1 MNLRKLPFYK
11 VQQTLM
17 RPTALQPHGTGRFQ
31 EQKFNFYLSP
41 SQATEIAE
49 SCFRDANGRADY
61 KKQIQMRFSLNET
74 SCEQD
79 DNFPS
84 SICVKV
90 SCPPNQML

>member
-1 MNLRKLPFYK
+1 
-11 VQQTLM
+11 M

-90 SCPPNQML
+90 SCHANFKISKLIFTSKSFLAGK

>member
-1 MNLRKLPFYK
+1 
-11 VQQTLM
+11 M

-84 SICVKV
+84 SICVKA
-90 SCPPNQML
+90 SYTMLTPLSECGQLRVPYFHCR